1 MADLSTEYMGLR
13 LRNPFLVSSCSL
25 TNTTEK
31 VCKCANAGA
40 GAVVLKSLFE
50 EQIQSETADVE
61 KHLWFF
67 GHPEALDYVRN
78 MSMELGPR
86 EYLNLIKD
94 AKNAVSIPV
103 IASLNCV
110 TPEWWADYAMQI
122 EAAGAD
128 ALEINIAVMP
138 SDPDRSGAEIER
150 LYLRILEEVRTRIEI
165 PIAVKI
171 DPYFTCTAHM
181 ANELWKR
188 GASALVLFNRLY
200 HLDINIEKLELA
212 SGYSFSSP
220 SEMNVS
226 LRWIALLAGRMGCD
240 LAASTGIHDGEGV
253 IKQLLAGASV
263 VQLCSTLFINGLKQI
278 SAIQEYVET
287 WMEKH
292 GFKSVDEIRGKLS
305 QTHSDRPELYDRL
318 QYVKALVGIE

>member
-1 MADLSTEYMGLR
+1 
-13 LRNPFLVSSCSL
+13 
-25 TNTTEK
+25 
-31 VCKCANAGA
+31 
-40 GAVVLKSLFE
+40 
-50 EQIQSETADVE
+50 
-61 KHLWFF
+61 
-67 GHPEALDYVRN
+67 
-78 MSMELGPR
+78 
-86 EYLNLIKD
+86 
-94 AKNAVSIPV
+94 
-103 IASLNCV
+103 
-110 TPEWWADYAMQI
+110 MQI

-150 LYLRILEEVRTRIEI
+150 LYLRILEEVKTRIEI
-165 PIAVKI
+165 PVAAKI

-181 ANELWKR
+181 ANELCKR

-200 HLDINIEKLELA
+200 HLDINIDKLELA

-220 SEMNVS
+220 SEMNIS
-226 LRWIALLAGRMGCD
+226 LRWIALLAGRIGCD

-278 SAIQEYVET
+278 SVIQEYVET

-292 GFKSVDEIRGKLS
+292 GFGSVDEIRGKLS

-318 QYVKALVGIE
+318 QYVKALVGVE